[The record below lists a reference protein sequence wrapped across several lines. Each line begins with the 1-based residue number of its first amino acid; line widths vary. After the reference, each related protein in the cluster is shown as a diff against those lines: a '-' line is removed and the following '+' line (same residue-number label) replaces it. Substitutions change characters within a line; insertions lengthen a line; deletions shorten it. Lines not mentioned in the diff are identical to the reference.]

1 MRGKKG
7 FKLFSGSANPK
18 LARKIVSRL
27 GVKLGKLELGRFAD
41 GEIDVWVKEK
51 VSGLDC
57 LIFQPTCPP
66 VNDNLIELCLIADAL
81 RRSRAISIT
90 ALTPYFGYGRKH
102 RQARPGEPVSAK
114 VVAQI
119 LESAGIKRIIT
130 CDLHSQSIVGF
141 FKIPVKN
148 LSSLP
153 VFTQRLKKENLK
165 NAVVVAA
172 DDGAEK
178 QAKLLARKLNLPLA
192 IIVKHRFINRH
203 DQCEVRRIKGK
214 VKDKTCILIDDMIS
228 TGGTVVKA
236 ATFLSKN
243 KAKKVW
249 VCATHPVFSEKT
261 YPNLAKAW
269 IEKFFVTDTIPI
281 KKKIKN
287 VEVLSTAELFSK
299 ALREIF
305 KP

>member
-1 MRGKKG
+1 MKRKRG

-18 LARKIVSRL
+18 LARKIASRL
-27 GVKLGKLELGRFAD
+27 SVKLGKLELGRFAD
-41 GEIDVWVKEK
+41 GEINVWVKEK

-81 RRSRAISIT
+81 RRSKATSIT
-90 ALTPYFGYGRKH
+90 ALIPYFGYARKH
-102 RQARPGEPVSAK
+102 HQSRPGEPVSAK
-114 VVAQI
+114 VIAKF

-130 CDLHSQSIVGF
+130 CDLHSQSVVDF
-141 FKIPVKN
+141 FKIPVEN
-148 LSSLP
+148 LSPLS
-153 VFTQRLKKENLK
+153 VFAQRLKKENLK

-178 QAKLLARKLNLPLA
+178 QANQLARKLNLPLA
-192 IIVKHRFINRH
+192 IIVKHRFINRP

-228 TGGTVVKA
+228 TGGTVLKA

-243 KAKKVW
+243 KAKEIW

-269 IEKFFVTDTIPI
+269 VEKFFVTDTIPV
-281 KKKIKN
+281 KKKVKN
-287 VEVLSTAELFSK
+287 LEVLSTTGLFSK
-299 ALREIF
+299 ALTEIF

>member
-1 MRGKKG
+1 M
-7 FKLFSGSANPK
+7 KLFSGSANPK
-18 LARKIVSRL
+18 LARKIASRL

-41 GEIDVWVKEK
+41 GEIDIWVREK

-57 LIFQPTCPP
+57 AIFQPTCPP
-66 VNDNLIELCLIADAL
+66 VNDNLVELCLIADAL
-81 RRSRAISIT
+81 RRSGATSIT
-90 ALTPYFGYGRKH
+90 ALIPYFGYARKH
-102 RQARPGEPVSAK
+102 HQSRPGEPVSAK
-114 VVAQI
+114 VIAKF
-119 LESAGIKRIIT
+119 LENAGIKRIIT
-130 CDLHSQSIVGF
+130 CDLHSQSVVDF
-141 FKIPVKN
+141 FKIPVEN
-148 LSSLP
+148 LSPLP
-153 VFTQRLKKENLK
+153 VFAQRLKKEKLE

-178 QAKLLARKLNLPLA
+178 QASQLARELNLPLA
-192 IIVKHRFINRH
+192 VIFKHRFINRH

-228 TGGTVVKA
+228 TGGTVLKA

-269 IEKFFVTDTIPI
+269 VEKFFVTDTIPI
-281 KKKIKN
+281 KKKVKN
-287 VEVLSTAELFSK
+287 LEVLSTAGLFSK
-299 ALREIF
+299 ALTEIF